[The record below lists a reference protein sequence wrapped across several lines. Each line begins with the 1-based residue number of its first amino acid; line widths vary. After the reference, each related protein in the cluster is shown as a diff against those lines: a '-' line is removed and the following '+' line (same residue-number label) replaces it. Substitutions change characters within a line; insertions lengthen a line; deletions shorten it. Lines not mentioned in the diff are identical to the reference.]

1 MKYLVSLLGALA
13 LSLAACDKLPE
24 NGSLD
29 GQWQMTRIDHL
40 SADDTTQPIPTKT
53 YWNFQLRLLMIYTP
67 NYNHNG
73 VTAYTTAR
81 FSIKGDSLF
90 IHSTYVHTMN
100 TDSLLSPGTTCLD
113 AVGVHDNTERYAIQ
127 SLTDSRLVLHSKY
140 HHLEFRK
147 Y

>member
-1 MKYLVSLLGALA
+1 MRYLILLLCTIV
-13 LSLAACDKLPE
+13 LLFPACDKLPE
-24 NGSLD
+24 NGLLD

-40 SADDTTQPIPTKT
+40 SPEDKTQPIPTQV
-53 YWNFQLRLLMIYTP
+53 YWNFQLRLLMVYTP

-100 TDSLLSPGTTCLD
+100 TDSLLSPGTTSLD
-113 AVGVHDNTERYAIQ
+113 AVGLHDNTERYAIQ
-127 SLTDSRLVLHSKY
+127 SLTDSRLILHSAY